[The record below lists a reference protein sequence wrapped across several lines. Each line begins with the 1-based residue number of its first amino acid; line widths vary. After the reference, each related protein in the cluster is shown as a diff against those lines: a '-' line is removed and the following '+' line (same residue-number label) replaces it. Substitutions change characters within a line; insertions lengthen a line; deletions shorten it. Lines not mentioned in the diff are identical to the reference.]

1 MLQVGSNDVEDAITE
16 DEAVGEAAL
25 VAHSRNAEVLA
36 LGNTLAFHLRD
47 IFEERGA
54 SEADQEHLEHVHVAI
69 FVVYIFEAF
78 ISHVELECAYPLRHF
93 VSETLL

>member
-16 DEAVGEAAL
+16 DEAVADAAL
-25 VAHSRNAEVLA
+25 VAHGCNREVLA
-36 LGNTLAFHLRD
+36 LSNALAFHLRD

-54 SEADQEHLEHVHVAI
+54 SEADQEHLKHVHVAV

-78 ISHVELECAYPLRHF
+78 IL
-93 VSETLL
+93 